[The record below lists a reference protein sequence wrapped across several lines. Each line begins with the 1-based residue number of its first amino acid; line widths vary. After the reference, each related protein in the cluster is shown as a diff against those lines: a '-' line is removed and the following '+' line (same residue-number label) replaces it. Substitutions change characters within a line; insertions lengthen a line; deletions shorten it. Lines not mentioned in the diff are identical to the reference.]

1 MTKQI
6 EDYTV
11 DELSAKINAI
21 KAEREKTANALRR
34 YEEELERRKQ
44 EVPLGVPCDGEFYVA
59 RGGAAMIDREG
70 EEETSKL
77 ELSPL
82 MTREELLKKAAETVC
97 GSREQAHGNPHGTFE
112 RIAKAWSAYLGVEL
126 TAADVAVMMILFKTA
141 RLKGN
146 PKHEDSWVDI
156 AGYAACGAEIA
167 EEERNEKDNEG

>member
-21 KAEREKTANALRR
+21 KAERERTANALKR
-34 YEEELERRKQ
+34 YEEEFERRKQ

-77 ELSPL
+77 EPSSL

-141 RLKGN
+141 WLKGN

-156 AGYAACGAEIA
+156 AGYAACGAEI
-167 EEERNEKDNEG
+167 EMNNVRTRRGD